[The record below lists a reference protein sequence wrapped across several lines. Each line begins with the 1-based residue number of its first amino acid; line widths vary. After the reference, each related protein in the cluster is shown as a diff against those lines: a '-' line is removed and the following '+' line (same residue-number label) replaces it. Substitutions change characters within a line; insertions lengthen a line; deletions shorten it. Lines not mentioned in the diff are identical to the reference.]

1 VSSAGA
7 NGPAPQAALLVGR
20 SRERSAIDALL
31 DDARAGNGRALLL
44 HGEAGVGKSVLLDYA
59 REAADGLRVLGA
71 LGVEPESELPFSA
84 LADLLRGGEAAI
96 EELPA
101 SQLAALR
108 SALGLEPTSAADR
121 FAIYAA
127 TRNALAAIARDGPL
141 LVTVD
146 DVHWLD
152 AASREAIVFAAKR
165 LDDEPVAILFA
176 ARDGEGA
183 AMTGLGLEELA
194 LEGLSAVESEELVAR
209 TAPETTKNV
218 RGNLHAGTGGN
229 PLALVELVR
238 DLDPAQLVGREPLP
252 EPLPIGKRLEQ
263 VFGVRVRELP
273 DHSRRALLVAAASES
288 GAMDVVLDAME
299 GLDIPRDALAPAE
312 SAGLVTV
319 TEGRL
324 AWRHPLVR
332 SASYHGATGPE
343 RRATH
348 LALAEVARA
357 ARLEDNSA
365 WHLAAAAEV
374 PDEDVARALEDV
386 AERARARGGL
396 AGAMRALATAARLT
410 PDDEKCAG
418 RGLAAAEVA
427 VALGESEEA
436 VRLVAHSLERTA
448 DIRLRAH
455 GERLRARV
463 DILRGV
469 PSVGHE
475 RLVSTAEAIA
485 AAEPALA
492 VELLCEAIVANMAD
506 GNSPVFRATAE
517 RAIEV
522 AAHAGPGADALPGLM
537 LSLEMLASGEGE
549 PAVELFD
556 RHRHVA
562 ESPELWAAAPEIA
575 GITAFCLTWLER
587 FDEAERLLT
596 RLTTWARDSGAVR
609 ALAFPLAVLGDVQF
623 RRGQWPAAR
632 ASMLEAVQLSEYV
645 GEVVLLA
652 NNLAYLARI
661 EAWLGRE
668 EETRSHAARALEI
681 SEGLR
686 LGAVSPYAWHALG
699 ALELSLGEPERAIT
713 QLENVGRLQ
722 TFWGEPGHILWEPDL
737 IEAYIRAGRDSDA
750 AKALAR
756 YGRVVDRTGRCHG
769 RAVLARLNGLRAPV
783 GEFDEHF
790 ETALQWH
797 DRAGMPF
804 ARARTALYYGERLR
818 RARRRAEARR
828 HLGDAAAAFERLG
841 AKPWVDR
848 ARREQAAAGERLSA
862 DAAAPTWSD
871 LTDAEARVAKTILS
885 GATYQEAAN
894 SLYLSPRTVEFHLR
908 QIYRKLGV
916 RSRSELAARLGIN
929 A

>member
-1 VSSAGA
+1 MLA
-7 NGPAPQAALLVGR
+7 
-20 SRERSAIDALL
+20 E
-31 DDARAGNGRALLL
+31 ARAGNGTALLI
-44 HGEAGVGKSVLLDYA
+44 HGEAGVGKSVLLEYA
-59 REAADGLRVLGA
+59 REAASGIRVLSA

-84 LADLLRGGEAAI
+84 LADLLRGGEEAI
-96 EELPA
+96 ERLPPA
-101 SQLAALR
+101 QVAALR
-108 SALGLEPTSAADR
+108 SALGLEPGSAGDR
-121 FAIYAA
+121 FAVYAA
-127 TRNALAAIARDGPL
+127 TRNALAAIARDEPL
-141 LVTVD
+141 LAIVD

-165 LDDEPVAILFA
+165 LGDEPVAILFA

-183 AMTGLGLEELA
+183 PMTGLGLQELA
-194 LEGLSAVESEELVAR
+194 LEGLSAEESEELVAR
-209 TAPETTKNV
+209 TAPETTKRV
-218 RGNLHAGTGGN
+218 RRNLHAGTGGN

-238 DLDPAQLVGREPLP
+238 DLDDAQLAGRDPLP
-252 EPLPIGKRLEQ
+252 EPLPIGRRLEQ
-263 VFGVRVRELP
+263 VFGGRVRELP
-273 DHSRRALLVAAASES
+273 APTRQALLVAAASES
-288 GAMDVVLDAME
+288 GAMDIVLEAME
-299 GLDIPRDALAPAE
+299 RLNIPRAALDPAE
-312 SAGLVTV
+312 SAGLIAVR
-319 TEGRL
+319 EGRL

-348 LALAEVARA
+348 LALAEVARE
-357 ARLEDNSA
+357 ARLEDNRA

-374 PDEDVARALEDV
+374 PAEDVARALEDV
-386 AERARARGGL
+386 AARARARGGL

-410 PDDEKCAG
+410 PDDETCAR

-427 VALGESEEA
+427 VSLGESEEA
-436 VRLVAHSLERTA
+436 VLLVAHSLERTE
-448 DIRLRAH
+448 DLRMRAH

-485 AAEPALA
+485 DAEPALA
-492 VELLCEAIVANMAD
+492 VELFCEAIVANMAD

-522 AAHAGPGADALPGLM
+522 AKDAGPGADALPGLM

-556 RHRHVA
+556 RHRHAA
-562 ESPELWAAAPEIA
+562 ENPELWEAAPEIA

-587 FDEAERLLT
+587 FDESERLLT
-596 RLTTWARDSGAVR
+596 RLTTWARDSGALR

-632 ASMLEAVQLSEYV
+632 ASMLEGVQMAEYV

-668 EETRSHAARALEI
+668 EETRAHAGRALEI

-699 ALELSLGEPERAIT
+699 ALELSLGEPERAIA
-713 QLENVGRLQ
+713 QMENIRRID
-722 TFWGEPGHILWEPDL
+722 TFWGEPGHVLWEADL

-750 AKALAR
+750 EESLAR
-756 YGRVVDRTGRCHG
+756 YERIVERTGRCYG
-769 RAVLARLNGLRAPV
+769 RAVLARLNGLRAPA

-790 ETALQWH
+790 ESALKWH
-797 DRAGMPF
+797 DEVGMPF

-818 RARRRAEARR
+818 RARRRADARK

-841 AKPWVDR
+841 AKPWADR
-848 ARREQAAAGERLSA
+848 ARREQAAAGARLSA

-871 LTDAEARVAKTILS
+871 LTDAEARVAEAILS

-908 QIYRKLGV
+908 HIYRKLGV
-916 RSRSELAARLGIN
+916 RSRSELAARLGGS